1 MLADERSKLRL
12 RMDRDSFWIKLSS
25 KSRRIFSIF
34 NIRNLGCS
42 EGHNPVF
49 FLVSKINIEVVEIS
63 SCCSHYKGVFHSY
76 VSLKKGN

>member
-1 MLADERSKLRL
+1 MLADERRKLFFRV
-12 RMDRDSFWIKLSS
+12 DRDTVWIELPS

-49 FLVSKINIEVVEIS
+49 FFVSKINIEVVEIS
-63 SCCSHYKGVFHSY
+63 SCCSHYECIFHPY
-76 VSLKKGN
+76 NSLKK